1 MRSTVDKHIVGQP
14 RALRETEAAL
24 LNAMMLAKP
33 EIVPLLVQLKG
44 ALVQEMNDGGMGSLQ
59 FVDPEGR
66 RFGSRPV
73 EAAFHDTDGTFVSVA
88 VMLDQFGALW
98 QLDIWKVDNSSLIR
112 IPPPIHVQIG

>member
-59 FVDPEGR
+59 FVGPE
-66 RFGSRPV
+66 
-73 EAAFHDTDGTFVSVA
+73 AD
-88 VMLDQFGALW
+88 ALA
-98 QLDIWKVDNSSLIR
+98 QC
-112 IPPPIHVQIG
+112 P